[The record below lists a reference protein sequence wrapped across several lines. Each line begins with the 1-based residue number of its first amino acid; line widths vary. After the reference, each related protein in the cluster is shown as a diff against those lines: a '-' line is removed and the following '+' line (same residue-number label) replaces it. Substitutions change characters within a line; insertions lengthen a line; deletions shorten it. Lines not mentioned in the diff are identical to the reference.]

1 MTLHSYDGMHVM
13 VGGVLCRDD
22 PEVLLKAAAE
32 WRECA
37 WSVVRSGQEDTDPI
51 LRSMAALMARYRLR
65 IARALKNRAA
75 EKRRRIAYGCTNDM
89 E

>member
-1 MTLHSYDGMHVM
+1 MTLHSYDGLHVM
-13 VGGVLCRDD
+13 AGGVLYRDD

-37 WSVVRSGQEDTDPI
+37 RFVVQSGQEDTDPI
-51 LRSMAALMARYRLR
+51 LRSMAARAARYRLR
-65 IARALKNRAA
+65 IARALKNRAV
-75 EKRRRIAYGCTNDM
+75 EKTGGR